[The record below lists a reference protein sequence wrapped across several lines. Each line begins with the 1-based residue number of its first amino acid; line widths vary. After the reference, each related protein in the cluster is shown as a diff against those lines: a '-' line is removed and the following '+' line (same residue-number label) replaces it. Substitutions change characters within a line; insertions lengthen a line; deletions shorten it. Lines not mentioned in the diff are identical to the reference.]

1 MFALGQTKQTSSSSK
16 MKDSIK
22 SLKNCEW
29 TREKTATLISLY
41 QSHECL
47 WNNFIESYK
56 NKDKRNKAIE
66 EICDQL
72 NLNKVDFGKKIHN
85 LRNQFNAEMK
95 KLEKR
100 NESSTEVRRS
110 RWEHYEA
117 LMFLK
122 DVIAPRPGFSMA
134 FKGPRKFEIKYSI
147 LDQEED
153 EHQQSNSALQEPGDT
168 EVQYEETETTQQPS
182 AQNTIEF
189 ETVPIASRE
198 EVLESKYHRPSQDQL
213 ETQEYVQHQPLQHQI
228 IHHQQQQ
235 QQQPQRQP
243 SQDVLQIENSQ
254 MSMPNKVLHMETLP
268 PKKRARTEECN
279 EQKRDQ
285 WDVFGEFVAAEFKNL
300 NSELSRKKL
309 KRKIMQVMLEVGEE
323 DDGININISLN

>member
-1 MFALGQTKQTSSSSK
+1 
-16 MKDSIK
+16 MKDSTRTF
-22 SLKNCEW
+22 KNCEW

-56 NKDKRNKAIE
+56 CKDKRTKAIE
-66 EICDQL
+66 EICHRL
-72 NLNKVDFGKKIHN
+72 KLNKVDFGKKIHN

-100 NESSTEVRRS
+100 NESSSDNRRS
-110 RWEHYEA
+110 RWEHYES

-122 DVIAPRPGFSMA
+122 DVIAPRPGFVMG
-134 FKGPRKFEIKYSI
+134 FKGPRKFEIKYSM
-147 LDQEED
+147 LDEED
-153 EHQQSNSALQEPGDT
+153 DQHPSSREIQETADA
-168 EVQYEETETTQQPS
+168 EVQYEETTETDTGP
-182 AQNTIEF
+182 NTTTTTTTTIEF
-189 ETVPIASRE
+189 ETIPVASRE
-198 EVLESKYHRPSQDQL
+198 EILESKYHRPSEDEL
-213 ETQEYVQHQPLQHQI
+213 ETQEYIHHRPSTSVQHQI
-228 IHHQQQQ
+228 I
-235 QQQPQRQP
+235 QQPLP
-243 SQDVLQIENSQ
+243 SPQQD
-254 MSMPNKVLHMETLP
+254 VLHMENTQIPMSTTSKVIHMETTLP
-268 PKKRARTEECN
+268 PKKRARTEEFE

-323 DDGININISLN
+323 DDGCP

>member
-1 MFALGQTKQTSSSSK
+1 
-16 MKDSIK
+16 MKDATKAI
-22 SLKNCEW
+22 KNCEW

-56 NKDKRNKAIE
+56 NKDKRIKAINQ
-66 EICDQL
+66 ICNQL
-72 NLNKVDFGKKIHN
+72 NLSKVDFGKKIHN

-100 NESSTEVRRS
+100 NENSTEIRRS

-134 FKGPRKFEIKYSI
+134 FKGPRKYEIKYSV
-147 LDQEED
+147 LDED
-153 EHQQSNSALQEPGDT
+153 EEQHQSNSEIQETTDA
-168 EVQYEETETTQQPS
+168 EVQYEETTETD
-182 AQNTIEF
+182 QNAIEF
-189 ETVPIASRE
+189 DSIPVVSRE
-198 EVLESKYHRPSQDQL
+198 EVLESKYHRPSQEEL
-213 ETQEYVQHQPLQHQI
+213 ETQEYIHHPPVHHHEI
-228 IHHQQQQ
+228 IHHQ
-235 QQQPQRQP
+235 PQRQQ
-243 SQDVLQIENSQ
+243 SHEVMHIENSQ
-254 MSMPNKVLHMETLP
+254 IAPTPPTPTTTKVVHMETLP
-268 PKKRARTEECN
+268 PKKRARTEECD
-279 EQKRDQ
+279 ELKRDQ

>member
-1 MFALGQTKQTSSSSK
+1 MR
-16 MKDSIK
+16 DSTRAI
-22 SLKNCEW
+22 KNCDW
-29 TREKTATLISLY
+29 TREKTATLIALY

-56 NKDKRNKAIE
+56 NKDKRVKAID
-66 EICDQL
+66 EICSRL
-72 NLNKVDFGKKIHN
+72 SLNKVDFGKKIHN

-100 NESSTEVRRS
+100 NENSTEVRRS
-110 RWEHYEA
+110 RWEHYDA

-122 DVIAPRPGFSMA
+122 DVIAPRPGFSLSY
-134 FKGPRKFEIKYSI
+134 KSPRKYEVKYSE
-147 LDQEED
+147 LDED
-153 EHQQSNSALQEPGDT
+153 EEQQHQTNGSEIQETTDT
-168 EVQYEETETTQQPS
+168 EVQYEETTETHH
-182 AQNTIEF
+182 NTIEF
-189 ETVPIASRE
+189 ETIPVASRE
-198 EVLESKYHRPSQDQL
+198 EILESKYHRPNEEEL
-213 ETQEYVQHQPLQHQI
+213 ETHEYIQHSPQQHHLIRQPLRHSHS
-228 IHHQQQQ
+228 HHSAEIVHIGNNEMT
-235 QQQPQRQP
+235 P
-243 SQDVLQIENSQ
+243 
-254 MSMPNKVLHMETLP
+254 MPVGSTKVVHMETLP
-268 PKKRARTEECN
+268 PKKRARTEDCD